1 MTIFVT
7 GGTGK
12 TGLILSR
19 LLQEANQSVLIGS
32 RSAGTV
38 PSPYK
43 AVKFDW
49 FDDKTFENPFKA
61 DSNIDR
67 VYLIVPSVV
76 GQLTAIQPFI
86 DLAISNGVKRF
97 VLLTASQAEI
107 GSPVLMG
114 KVHEYL
120 LNIKVDY
127 TVLRPT
133 WFMQNLDT
141 TFHESICE
149 RNEIY
154 GVAEDGRIPF
164 VSTEDIA
171 QAAYDALVSKASPN
185 KDYYVVGPELFSY
198 DEVTELLTE
207 ILGRKITYRR
217 LSVDEYKGIFLSEG
231 FEPEYADDLVAV
243 ELEAARGIEEDIFNA
258 DEDNKHVGKHTLREY
273 LEANR
278 DIWIKQ

>member
-1 MTIFVT
+1 MTVLVT

-19 LLQEANQSVLIGS
+19 LLKEANQSVLICS
-32 RSAGTV
+32 RSGTAS
-38 PSPYK
+38 SPYK

-49 FDDKTFENPFKA
+49 FDDNTFENPFKT

-76 GQLTAIQPFI
+76 GQLSTVKPFI
-86 DLAISNGVKRF
+86 DLAISKGVKRF

-133 WFMQNLDT
+133 WFMRTYFSMRITKASADKTFTENFGT
-141 TFHESICE
+141 TFYQSIRE
-149 RNEIY
+149 QNEIY
-154 GVAEDGRIPF
+154 GVAKDGRTPF
-164 VSTEDIA
+164 VSAEDIA
-171 QAAYDALVSKASPN
+171 QAAFDALVSKQSPN

-198 DEVTELLTE
+198 DEVSKSSSKSSLSADVCALTVT
-207 ILGRKITYRR
+207 RMYRW
-217 LSVDEYKGIFLSEG
+217 LNF
-231 FEPEYADDLVAV
+231 
-243 ELEAARGIEEDIFNA
+243 
-258 DEDNKHVGKHTLREY
+258 
-273 LEANR
+273 
-278 DIWIKQ
+278 

>member
-133 WFMQNLDT
+133 WFMRKQCK
-141 TFHESICE
+141 FHDKTSI
-149 RNEIY
+149 
-154 GVAEDGRIPF
+154 
-164 VSTEDIA
+164 
-171 QAAYDALVSKASPN
+171 
-185 KDYYVVGPELFSY
+185 
-198 DEVTELLTE
+198 
-207 ILGRKITYRR
+207 
-217 LSVDEYKGIFLSEG
+217 
-231 FEPEYADDLVAV
+231 
-243 ELEAARGIEEDIFNA
+243 
-258 DEDNKHVGKHTLREY
+258 
-273 LEANR
+273 
-278 DIWIKQ
+278 

>member
-1 MTIFVT
+1 MTVLVT

-12 TGLILSR
+12 TGLTLSR
-19 LLQEANQSVLIGS
+19 LLKDANLSVLICS
-32 RSAGTV
+32 RSGTA

-49 FDDKTFENPFKA
+49 FDDKTFENPFKT

-67 VYLIVPSVV
+67 VYLIVPSVI
-76 GQLTAIQPFI
+76 GQLSTVKPFI
-86 DLAISNGVKRF
+86 DLAISKGVKRF

-133 WFMQNLDT
+133 WFMQNFGT
-141 TFHESICE
+141 TFYESIRE
-149 RNEIY
+149 QNEIY
-154 GVAEDGRIPF
+154 GVAKDGRIPF

-171 QAAYDALVSKASPN
+171 QAAYDALVSTQSPN
-185 KDYYVVGPELFSY
+185 KDYYVVGPELFTY
-198 DEVTELLTE
+198 DEVAEILTE

-217 LSVDEYKGIFLSEG
+217 LSIDEYKEIFFGQG
-231 FEPEYADDLVAV
+231 FEPEYAEDLVTV
-243 ELEAARGIEEDIFNA
+243 ELEAARGVEEDIFNA
-258 DEDNKHVGKHTLREY
+258 DEDKKFVGKHTLREY
-273 LEANR
+273 LEVNR
-278 DIWIKQ
+278 DIWVKQ